1 MYLRLDQL
9 KGIPFKHLGKN
20 VRISDKCSIYNP
32 ENISIGDDTRIDDF
46 TVLSAGEGGIEIG
59 KRVHIGCYSSL
70 IGAGIIQVFRDTEI
84 SGRVSIYSSTNDFR
98 EKSFYGD
105 DGKRMNIFKGYV
117 VIGAAVVIGCGS
129 VVLPLVA
136 IEQGARVGALSLVKD
151 DIGLREI
158 WAGVP
163 AKKIGQL

>member
-46 TVLSAGEGGIEIG
+46 TILSAGKGEIVIYHD
-59 KRVHIGCYSSL
+59 VHIGCFTSL
-70 IGAGIIQVFRDTEI
+70 IGAGTIKVMQFTEI
-84 SGRVSIYSSTNDFR
+84 SGRCSIYSSTNEFS
-98 EKSFYGD
+98 EAEYYK
-105 DGKRMNIFKGYV
+105 DGQRINIKTGMVTIGWNV
-117 VIGAAVVIGCGS
+117 VIGAGS
-129 VVLPLVA
+129 VVLPNV
-136 IEQGARVGALSLVKD
+136 IIDSYARVGAMSLVKH
-151 DIGLREI
+151 DIMHKEI